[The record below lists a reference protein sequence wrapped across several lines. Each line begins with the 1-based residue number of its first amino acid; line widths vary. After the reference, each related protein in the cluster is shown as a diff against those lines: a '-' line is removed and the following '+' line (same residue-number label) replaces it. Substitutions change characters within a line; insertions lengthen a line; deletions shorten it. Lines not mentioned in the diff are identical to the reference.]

1 MEGIGLRTERAFP
14 AVTVLM
20 RHVTAGEHNGR
31 FAVHFPATNTT
42 IREESLDGAFHPGA
56 FHLFSAREISAED
69 ACEGGEFLL
78 IPAEGAEDAF
88 HDSPDIADG
97 GGGVSLED
105 GGEEGG
111 EGNRGLETFE
121 KALERG
127 TFAGLRE
134 TKRRQQLAT
143 AAEFGLER
151 GRLTQRGDHGHALV

>member
-1 MEGIGLRTERAFP
+1 
-14 AVTVLM
+14 M
-20 RHVTAGEHNGR
+20 RHVTAGEHDGR
-31 FAVHFPATNTT
+31 FTVHFPATNTT
-42 IREESLDGAFHPGA
+42 IREESLTGRFIRERFTCSVRARSLRKMRVKAASF
-56 FHLFSAREISAED
+56 FSSPRRAPKTRSS
-69 ACEGGEFLL
+69 
-78 IPAEGAEDAF
+78 IPPT
-88 HDSPDIADG
+88 SRTG